1 MTRSGCQ
8 WGIDSMSP
16 SEAYKHLHRP
26 VFPQAC
32 QALTEKVTERRR
44 VEGE

>member
-1 MTRSGCQ
+1 MTRSGWQ

-16 SEAYKHLHRP
+16 SEAQKHLPRP
-26 VFPQAC
+26 VFPQAR
-32 QALTEKVTERRR
+32 QALTEKVMERRR